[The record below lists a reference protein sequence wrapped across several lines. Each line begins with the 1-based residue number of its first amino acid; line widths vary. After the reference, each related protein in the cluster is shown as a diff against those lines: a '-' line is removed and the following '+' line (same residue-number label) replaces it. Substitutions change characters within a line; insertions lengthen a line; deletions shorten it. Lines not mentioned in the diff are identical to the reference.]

1 MTNDQLI
8 AKFNPNN
15 AANLTAS
22 DLETMRNLTDDQIG
36 VLAQA
41 YPNTPTR
48 KPYLR
53 LYDTKLADNKQL
65 FQLSTWQNLRNVR
78 KFSNMKNLKPY
89 DFILPGNKL
98 QTVKANVK
106 TTVGKNTVSPR
117 KVVVDLTAKEAADL
131 LKEDLNGGDKKQTG
145 AKAEKKPSAAKPT
158 TGKAPAGKKTE
169 LKAVPASVENNESQP
184 DNEFTDGQEQK

>member
-1 MTNDQLI
+1 MTNEQLI
-8 AKFNPNN
+8 AKFNPAN
-15 AANLTAS
+15 AANLTSS
-22 DLETMRNLTDDQIG
+22 DLETMRNLTDDQIDT
-36 VLAQA
+36 LAKA
-41 YPNTPTR
+41 YPNTPVR

-98 QTVKANVK
+98 QAVKATVKTGGK
-106 TTVGKNTVSPR
+106 TVGSPR
-117 KVVVDLTAKEAADL
+117 KVVVDLSATEAAAQ
-131 LKEDLNGGDKKQTG
+131 LKEDLGGDKKVPP
-145 AKAEKKPSAAKPT
+145 AKQEKKPGAPKAAT
-158 TGKAPAGKKTE
+158 SKAPAAKKAD

-184 DNEFTDGQEQK
+184 DQQDANIDG

>member
-1 MTNDQLI
+1 MTNEQLI
-8 AKFNPNN
+8 ATFNPAN
-15 AANLTAS
+15 AGNLSAA
-22 DLETMRNLTDDQIG
+22 DLEILKNLSDEQIG

-53 LYDTKLADNKQL
+53 LYDTKLAENKQL

-98 QTVKANVK
+98 QTAKSSGK
-106 TTVGKNTVSPR
+106 TGAAKTAGSPR

-131 LKEDLNGGDKKQTG
+131 LKQDLQAGDKKQPG
-145 AKAEKKPSAAKPT
+145 AKAEKKPAATKPATSKASAP
-158 TGKAPAGKKTE
+158 KKGLT
-169 LKAVPASVENNESQP
+169 AVPPAPVNNQADQP
-184 DNEFTDGQEQK
+184 DKEFTDGQG